1 MIDKS
6 TQNDLY
12 ILISLALFFIERE
25 AIVEMLV
32 FIYFLLMSF

>member
-1 MIDKS
+1 MIDKQ
-6 TQNDLY
+6 TQTDLY

-25 AIVEMLV
+25 AIIEMLA